1 MAKGKLTRIEI
12 DLAIDKI
19 IKKYDEY
26 CYRFFKSPK
35 LKAAF
40 EDRYFLALKKGLD
53 MQRFLAAE
61 IDVIDQLLRKEEA
74 RLQEEPA
81 RVEQAPTRK
90 ESIADRVLRENR
102 RKIEKYPD
110 VRIHKDANPEVRR
123 LLGALGELDERYMPL
138 LADALANTNYSMNTQ
153 AMQNI
158 ESELRFLSSVGPDG
172 ICPKLTRYLALFNR
186 FPRDYKAID
195 TEEKKFILSASFLL
209 HDLQDILDQVRGGYT
224 PLGRQAQEKLSR
236 VLVQVTGI
244 IDDFRLR
251 DLKRKNF

>member
-1 MAKGKLTRIEI
+1 MARGKLTRVEI

-26 CYRFFKSPK
+26 CYRFFKHPK

-61 IDVIDQLLRKEEA
+61 IDVINQLIRKEEA
-74 RLQEEPA
+74 RLQEEPLA
-81 RVEQAPTRK
+81 VQEAPVKK

-102 RKIEKYPD
+102 KKIEKYPD

-123 LLGALGELDERYMPL
+123 LLGALNELDERYMPL
-138 LADALANTNYSMNTQ
+138 LADALANSNYSMNTQ

-158 ESELRFLSSVGPDG
+158 ESELRFLSSVGDDG
-172 ICPKLTRYLALFNR
+172 VSPKLTRYLALFNR

-209 HDLQDILDQVRGGYT
+209 HDLQDILSQVRAGYT
-224 PLGRQAQEKLSR
+224 PLSGQAQEKLAR
-236 VLVQVTGI
+236 VLAQIDGI
-244 IDDFRLR
+244 IEDFRLK